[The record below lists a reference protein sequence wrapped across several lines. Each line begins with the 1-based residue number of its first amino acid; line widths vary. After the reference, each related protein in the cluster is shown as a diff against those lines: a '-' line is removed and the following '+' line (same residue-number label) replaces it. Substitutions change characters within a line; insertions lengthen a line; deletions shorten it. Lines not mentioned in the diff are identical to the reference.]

1 MRRKRAETVLIL
13 CLAVSTFAFAFL
25 WLAEKNSREDV
36 KELAK
41 AAALDAYTRF
51 SAYLSHG
58 GASEYWDGAAS
69 FHTFQQAY
77 HLMAK
82 GTNKEAD
89 SLICREVSG
98 YLIAEPAKSQAH
110 MTDLVRMM
118 KLLSE
123 DAEDLNGRAQMLELR
138 NALSY
143 SE

>member
-1 MRRKRAETVLIL
+1 MRRKRADVVLIL
-13 CLAVSTFAFAFL
+13 CLAVSTFTFAFL

-36 KELAK
+36 
-41 AAALDAYTRF
+41 LDAYTQF
-51 SAYLSHG
+51 SAYLFHG
-58 GASEYWDGAAS
+58 DINEYWDGVAS
-69 FHTFQQAY
+69 FRAFQQACQA
-77 HLMAK
+77 MAQ
-82 GTNKEAD
+82 GTNKEAN

-98 YLIAEPAKSQAH
+98 YLIAEPEKSQVH

-123 DAEDLNGRAQMLELR
+123 DAEDLNGHAQMLKLR

>member
-1 MRRKRAETVLIL
+1 
-13 CLAVSTFAFAFL
+13 
-25 WLAEKNSREDV
+25 
-36 KELAK
+36 
-41 AAALDAYTRF
+41 
-51 SAYLSHG
+51 
-58 GASEYWDGAAS
+58 
-69 FHTFQQAY
+69 
-77 HLMAK
+77 MAK

-89 SLICREVSG
+89 SLICRGVSG

-123 DAEDLNGRAQMLELR
+123 DAEDLNGHAQMLELR